1 MRSLVMNQFRGT
13 ACVML
18 FGSLALMS
26 VGVAANDTPST
37 AKTTAN
43 SHAPTLQAKHSF
55 IADYDQNA
63 DSRVSFTE
71 FFSRRQQRFA
81 AMDLDKNAQVTAAGY
96 QAEYADRLDQQLA
109 LDRDAQ
115 LQQTK
120 VRFAA
125 VDSDRNGSISTAE
138 YQQSGER
145 AFRFID
151 QNNDGVINAADPAPR
166 QARTSSQ
173 AITRQSTLVMPTTH
187 SAKGMLAMYD
197 QNQDGNVSQAEYL
210 TSRTEAFN
218 RTDTDRDGVLS
229 PLEYTAEFTDRLDQ
243 QIATT
248 RAAQLQQA
256 LVRFKALDVDQNGI
270 LSAPEY
276 HQSGQRMFARWD
288 TNNNRQVSLD
298 EALPEVSNQNRTVA
312 SRSR

>member
-1 MRSLVMNQFRGT
+1 MNQFRGT
-13 ACVML
+13 ACLLLV
-18 FGSLALMS
+18 GNLALMS
-26 VGVAANDTPST
+26 VGVAANNPPST

-43 SHAPTLQAKHSF
+43 SHAPTLQAKHNF

-63 DSRVSFTE
+63 DTQVSFTE
-71 FFSRRQQRFA
+71 FFSSRQQRFA
-81 AMDLDKNAQVTAAGY
+81 AMDLNKNAQVTAAGY

-109 LDRDAQ
+109 HDRDTQ

-125 VDSDRNGSISTAE
+125 VDSDRDGLISTAE

-151 QNNDGVINAADPAPR
+151 QNNDGVISAADPAPR
-166 QARTSSQ
+166 QARSSNRPV
-173 AITRQSTLVMPTTH
+173 TRQNTLVMPTTH

-229 PLEYTAEFTDRLDQ
+229 PDEYTAEFTDRLDQ

-288 TNNNRQVSLD
+288 TNKNRQVSLD
-298 EALPEVSNQNRTVA
+298 EPLPNVSNEHSSTANHAR
-312 SRSR
+312 